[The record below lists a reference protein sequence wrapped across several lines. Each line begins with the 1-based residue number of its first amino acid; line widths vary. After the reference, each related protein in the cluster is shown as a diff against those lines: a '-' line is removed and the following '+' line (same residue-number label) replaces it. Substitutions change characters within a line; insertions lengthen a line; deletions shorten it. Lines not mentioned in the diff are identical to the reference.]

1 MKAMK
6 PMKAMRSMKAM
17 RAMKAMKSMRS
28 MKKKRVSVIA
38 KGKRARASVFN
49 GNKEKTQTGLTKAM
63 LQKNKDGKIVSKKR
77 SANAKKRFASS
88 DAKKWSDAVKAARKA
103 LNIKGFCPVGG
114 KTAAGKALYAKVKA
128 LLK

>member
-1 MKAMK
+1 
-6 PMKAMRSMKAM
+6 
-17 RAMKAMKSMRS
+17 MKSMRS
-28 MKKKRVSVIA
+28 MKKKWESGMMPV
-38 KGKRARASVFN
+38 KRARASVFN

-63 LQKNKDGKIVSKKR
+63 LQKNKDGKIVSKKQ

-88 DAKKWSDAVKAARKA
+88 GAKKWSEAVKAARKA